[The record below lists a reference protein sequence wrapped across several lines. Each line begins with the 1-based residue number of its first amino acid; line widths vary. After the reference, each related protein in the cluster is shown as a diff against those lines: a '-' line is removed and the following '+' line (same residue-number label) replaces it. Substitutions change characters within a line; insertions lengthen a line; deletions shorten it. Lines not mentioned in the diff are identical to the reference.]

1 MSSYAEQN
9 WKKLVRRIINC
20 LYQKDPEQVVEVARD
35 HLGLKASRNL
45 AGEFGNNN
53 KKKLIRRVEV
63 FLYSAERDIAVSVA
77 QFLKL
82 KVPGILINNKRG

>member
-1 MSSYAEQN
+1 MSSFAEQN

-20 LYQKDPEQVVEVARD
+20 LYQKDSEQVVEVARD

-45 AGEFGNNN
+45 AGEFGSKN

-63 FLYSAERDIAVSVA
+63 FLYSAEREIAVKVA
-77 QFLKL
+77 KFLGL
-82 KVPGILINNKRG
+82 KIPKVLINN